1 MERSVT
7 EGPVVVPHHEVL
19 EVEAKVSGID
29 ACGIDAC
36 GMDAC
41 GMDACG
47 IDAYRIVVEHLEEA
61 AKERVDALL
70 GLNECVVSP
79 HTFVNVSA

>member
-41 GMDACG
+41 G

-70 GLNECVVSP
+70 GLNECDVSP

>member
-41 GMDACG
+41 G
-47 IDAYRIVVEHLEEA
+47 IDAYRIVVEHLEET

-70 GLNECVVSP
+70 GLNECDVSP

>member
-41 GMDACG
+41 G

-70 GLNECVVSP
+70 SLNECDVSP